1 MKWNRLLRNTTA
13 AGVLVFSLLLT
24 ACNPFAAKSS
34 GQIDPPPADVEFQML
49 ESLEAQD
56 QTSLGTNDAM
66 STVYLENEHG
76 LLAPVALQLPEEDS
90 STQLTRALESL
101 VKDGPHAKLVP
112 AGFTG
117 VLPEGTEVKAITLQK
132 EQQSAI
138 VEFTEPFRN
147 YEARDERKVMEALT
161 WTLTENPDIRQ
172 VQLWVDGEKLNEM
185 PVDGTPLDR
194 PLTRAIG
201 INLEINSSTS
211 LSLSSPV
218 TVYFSAATP
227 EGVQYF
233 VPVTRFVASTSDR
246 VQSAL
251 HELIKGPSRG
261 EGLERVVTD
270 NTTVDGV
277 DISQD
282 GIVTVSISD
291 DMFDPGERVPA
302 QMLQSLVLTVTE
314 NTSQDQVRIWLNGEK
329 DVVGLDDQKYSEPVS
344 RPENINQI
352 PL

>member
-1 MKWNRLLRNTTA
+1 MKWNRLLRNTSA
-13 AGVLVFSLLLT
+13 AGILAFSLLLT

-56 QTSLGTNDAM
+56 QTSLGTNGTM
-66 STVYLENEHG
+66 STVYLENENG

-90 STQLTRALESL
+90 STHLTRALESL
-101 VKDGPHAKLVP
+101 VKDGPYAKLVP
-112 AGFTG
+112 EGFMG

-132 EQQSAI
+132 EQQAAI

-161 WTLTENPDIRQ
+161 WTLTENPDIQQ

-201 INLEINSSTS
+201 INLEINGGTS

-270 NTTVDGV
+270 NTTVDGIE
-277 DISQD
+277 ISQD

-314 NTSQDQVRIWLNGEK
+314 NTPEDQVRIWLNGEK
-329 DVVGLDDQKYSEPVS
+329 DVIGLDDQKYSEPVS

>member
-1 MKWNRLLRNTTA
+1 MKWNRSIRNSAVAGLLA
-13 AGVLVFSLLLT
+13 LPLLLT

-34 GQIDPPPADVEFQML
+34 GQIDPPPEDIEYQML
-49 ESLEAQD
+49 RNLEPQD
-56 QTSLGTNDAM
+56 QTSLGTEGNM
-66 STVYLENEHG
+66 STVYLENDHG
-76 LLAPVALQLPEEDS
+76 LLAPVALQLPEEDNS
-90 STQLTRALESL
+90 NQLTRALESL
-101 VKDGPHAKLVP
+101 VKDGPYAKLIP
-112 AGFTG
+112 SGFTG

-132 EQQSAI
+132 EQQTAI

-147 YEARDERKVMEALT
+147 YEAGDERKVMEALT

-185 PVDGTPLDR
+185 PVDGTPLER
-194 PLTRAIG
+194 PLTRALG
-201 INLEINSSTS
+201 INLELNSGIS
-211 LSLSSPV
+211 LSQSSPV

-233 VPVTRFVASTSDR
+233 VPVTRFVASASDR
-246 VQSAL
+246 VKSAL
-251 HELIKGPSRG
+251 EELIKGPTRG
-261 EGLERVVTD
+261 EGMERVVTD
-270 NTTVDGV
+270 NTTVDSV
-277 DISQD
+277 DVSQE

-314 NTSQDQVRIWLNGEK
+314 NTQEDQVRIWLNGEK
-329 DVVGLDDQKYSEPVS
+329 DVVGLDNQKYSEPVS
-344 RPENINQI
+344 RPVNINEI

>member
-1 MKWNRLLRNTTA
+1 MKWNRLLRNTSA
-13 AGVLVFSLLLT
+13 AGILAFSLLLT

-56 QTSLGTNDAM
+56 QTSLGTNGTM
-66 STVYLENEHG
+66 STVYLENESG

-90 STQLTRALESL
+90 STHLTRALESL
-101 VKDGPHAKLVP
+101 VKDGPYAKLVP
-112 AGFTG
+112 EGFMG

-132 EQQSAI
+132 EQQAAI

-161 WTLTENPDIRQ
+161 WTLTENPDIQQ

-201 INLEINSSTS
+201 INLEINGGTS

-270 NTTVDGV
+270 NTTVDGIE
-277 DISQD
+277 ISQD

-314 NTSQDQVRIWLNGEK
+314 NTPQDQVRIWLNGEK
-329 DVVGLDDQKYSEPVS
+329 DVIGLDDQKYSEPVS

>member
-1 MKWNRLLRNTTA
+1 MNWNRSLRNTA
-13 AGVLVFSLLLT
+13 VAGMLALPLLLT

-34 GQIDPPPADVEFQML
+34 GQIDPPPADVEYEML
-49 ESLEAQD
+49 RNLEAQD
-56 QTSLGTNDAM
+56 QTSLSTDALM

-76 LLAPVALQLPEEDS
+76 LLAPVALRLPDEDS

-101 VKDGPHAKLVP
+101 VKDGPYAKLIP
-112 AGFTG
+112 EGFTG
-117 VLPEGTEVKAITLQK
+117 VLPEGTEVEAVTLQK
-132 EQQSAI
+132 DQQLAI
-138 VEFTEPFRN
+138 VEFTEPFTN
-147 YEARDERKVMEALT
+147 YDARDERKIMEALA
-161 WTLTENPDIRQ
+161 WTLTENPDVQQ
-172 VQLWVDGEKLNEM
+172 VQLWVDGAKLNEM

-194 PLTRAIG
+194 PLTRALG
-201 INLEINSSTS
+201 INLEISSGTS

-233 VPVTRFVASTSDR
+233 VPVTRFVSSTTDR

-251 HELIKGPSRG
+251 HELIKGPAQG

-270 NTTVDGV
+270 NTSVDSIDV
-277 DISQD
+277 SQD
-282 GIVTVSISD
+282 GIVTVAISD
-291 DMFDPGERVPA
+291 DMFEPGERVPA

-314 NTSQDQVRIWLNGEK
+314 NTQEEQVRIWLNGEK
-329 DVVGLDDQKYSEPVS
+329 DVIGLDNQKYSEPVS
-344 RPENINQI
+344 RPETINEI

>member
-1 MKWNRLLRNTTA
+1 MKWNRSIRNTA
-13 AGVLVFSLLLT
+13 VAGLLALPLLLT

-34 GQIDPPPADVEFQML
+34 AQIDPPPEDIEYQML
-49 ESLEAQD
+49 RNLEVQD
-56 QTSLGTNDAM
+56 QSSSGTEGKM
-66 STVYLENEHG
+66 STVYLQNDHG
-76 LLAPVALQLPEEDS
+76 LLAPVAIPLPEDDS
-90 STQLTRALESL
+90 STQLTRVLESL
-101 VKDGPHAKLVP
+101 VKDGPYAKLVP

-132 EQQSAI
+132 DQQLAI

-147 YEARDERKVMEALT
+147 YGAPEERKVMEALT

-172 VQLWVDGEKLNEM
+172 IQLWVDGEKLNEM

-194 PLTRAIG
+194 PLTRVLG
-201 INLEINSSTS
+201 INLEMNNGTS
-211 LSLSSPV
+211 LSQSSPV
-218 TVYFSAATP
+218 TMYFSAATP

-233 VPVTRFVASTSDR
+233 VPVTRFVPSASDR
-246 VQSAL
+246 IQSAL
-251 HELIKGPSRG
+251 HELIKGPARG

-270 NTTVDGV
+270 NTTVDSI

-314 NTSQDQVRIWLNGEK
+314 NTPEDQVRIWLNGQK
-329 DVVGLDDQKYSEPVS
+329 NVVGLDNQKYSEPVS

>member
-1 MKWNRLLRNTTA
+1 MKWNRLLRNTSA
-13 AGVLVFSLLLT
+13 AGILAFSLLLT
-24 ACNPFAAKSS
+24 ACNPFVAKSS

-56 QTSLGTNDAM
+56 QTSLGTNGTM
-66 STVYLENEHG
+66 STVYLENENG

-90 STQLTRALESL
+90 STHLTRALESL
-101 VKDGPHAKLVP
+101 VKDGPYAKLVP
-112 AGFTG
+112 EGFMG

-132 EQQSAI
+132 EQQAAI

-161 WTLTENPDIRQ
+161 WTLTENPDIQQ

-201 INLEINSSTS
+201 INLEINGGMS

-270 NTTVDGV
+270 NTTVDGIE
-277 DISQD
+277 ISQD

-314 NTSQDQVRIWLNGEK
+314 NTPQDQVRIWLNGEK
-329 DVVGLDDQKYSEPVS
+329 DVIGLDDQKYSEPVS